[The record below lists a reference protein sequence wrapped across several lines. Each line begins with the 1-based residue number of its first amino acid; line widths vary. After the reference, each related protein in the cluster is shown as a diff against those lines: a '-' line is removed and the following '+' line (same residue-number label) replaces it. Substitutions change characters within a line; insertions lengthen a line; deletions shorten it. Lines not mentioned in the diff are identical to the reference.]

1 MKRGVRIAAFATAPI
16 SKREVDTLLVCI
28 IGREGCI
35 EGVLSSRVRINGTD
49 STGAIIDTLR
59 RSRFRDQIRV
69 IALNGI
75 SMAGLNIVDATR
87 LEKTMGAKVVVLTR
101 RRPSKARMLS
111 AVRKFYGADRASR
124 ERAVS
129 LLESIGRSVHIDGF
143 YVYCESTGPDINNIV
158 GTAYELLRI
167 AHMVA
172 RGVSTGESAGRI

>member
-16 SKREVDTLLVCI
+16 SKRDADTLIVCI

-35 EGVLSSRVRINGTD
+35 EGVLSSKIRVNGTD
-49 STGAIIDTLR
+49 STDRIIRVLR
-59 RSRFRDQIRV
+59 RSRFGDQIRV

-75 SMAGLNIVDATR
+75 SMAGLNIVDPDL
-87 LEKTMGAKVVVLTR
+87 LERTTGSKLLVITR

-111 AVRKFYGADRASR
+111 ALRRLYGADRNAMA
-124 ERAVS
+124 RAI
-129 LLESIGRSVHIDGF
+129 SILNGIGSSTHIDGF
-143 YVYCESTGPDINNIV
+143 YIYSKIPKPEIDKVL
-158 GTAYELLRI
+158 GTAYDLLRI